1 MLLWLA
7 LCRLCWRSVTC
18 TACWCAV
25 PHTAFRIPSQHN
37 QGVEGEENSICT
49 LWSYHRPPVSP
60 FVIEYFQRIWR
71 HRQRSDNRVR
81 NSMPSCCVCSK
92 GGLVFRTASALT
104 AHTRHLQGS
113 QSLPARAAF
122 QGRSRTGIQPTTL
135 QDLGHPVAAVLI
147 SEEAVLL
154 DTCFSSYLL
163 LCFFLQP
170 WYPESNINFARLVR
184 PLRSLDLAK
193 AFHSDPS
200 WT

>member
-135 QDLGHPVAAVLI
+135 QDLGHPVAAILI

-163 LCFFLQP
+163 LCFFFTALISWKQ
-170 WYPESNINFARLVR
+170 YKLCQVSQ
-184 PLRSLDLAK
+184 
-193 AFHSDPS
+193 AFEKSRFS
-200 WT
+200 